1 MALTG
6 RIPAGVD
13 AAGFIPELW
22 SKNVLEA
29 VKHKLVVV
37 PLVDHTWE
45 PELTK
50 GDTMN
55 VGVLNTVAAT
65 EVTVGTEGVI
75 KDMASGAKKQ
85 IVINEYWEAPV
96 VIDDM
101 TNLQTQVNLRVDAE
115 TESAYAVAKQID
127 TSLCDLFNALTSSG
141 GLGTDGAAIVDNV
154 LIAAVE
160 LLDEAD
166 VPDDGRVWIFDPSAK
181 ADMLKIDKF
190 IRVDYVRTQVVPTG
204 MFGGIYGSNV
214 YITNNLSTT
223 NLSTGANGVYLHKK
237 ALAIIAQ
244 EKMRGDLVSQ
254 PLKHQIT
261 INTTALWGVKEM
273 RTTFGVAIYTRY
285 A

>member
-1 MALTG
+1 MALTA
-6 RIPAGVD
+6 RIPAAVD
-13 AAGFIPELW
+13 AAGFVPELW
-22 SKNVLEA
+22 SKNVLDA

-65 EVTVGTEGVI
+65 EVTVGTEGVV
-75 KDMASGAKKQ
+75 KDIASGSKLQ
-85 IVINEYWEAPV
+85 IIVDQYWEAPV
-96 VIDDM
+96 VLDDM
-101 TNLQTQVNLRVDAE
+101 TNLQSQVGLTAKAQI
-115 TESAYAVAKQID
+115 ESAYAIAKQMD
-127 TSLCDLFNALTSSG
+127 TSLCDLFDNFNTNTA
-141 GLGTDGAAIVDNV
+141 LGTDGAAIVDNV

-190 IRVDYVRTQVVPTG
+190 IRVDYVRTPVVPTG
-204 MFGGIYGSNV
+204 MFGGIYGSQV
-214 YITNNLSTT
+214 YITNNLSVGA
-223 NLSTGANGVYLHKK
+223 LSTGACGVYMHKQG
-237 ALAIIAQ
+237 LAIIAQ
-244 EKMRGDLVSQ
+244 ENMKADLVRQ

-261 INTTALWGVKEM
+261 INTTALWGVLEM
-273 RTTFGVAIYTRY
+273 RDDFGVSISTRL

>member
-1 MALTG
+1 MALTA

-22 SKNVLEA
+22 SKNVLDA

-55 VGVLNTVAAT
+55 VGILNTVAAS
-65 EVTVGTEGVI
+65 EVTIGTEGVV
-75 KDMASGAKKQ
+75 KDIASGNKKQ
-85 IVINEYWEAPV
+85 IVINQYWEAPV

-101 TNLQTQVNLRVDAE
+101 TNLQSQVSLRVDAE
-115 TESAYAVAKQID
+115 IESAYAVAKQID
-127 TSLCDLFNALTSSG
+127 TTLCDLFDSLTASSN
-141 GLGTDGAAIVDNV
+141 LGTDGAAIVDNV

-204 MFGGIYGSNV
+204 MFGGIYGSQV
-214 YITNNLSTT
+214 YTTNNLSVGS
-223 NLSTGANGVYLHKK
+223 LSTGAIGVYMHKK

-244 EKMRGDLVSQ
+244 EKMKGDVVPQ

-273 RTTFGVAIYTRY
+273 RDTFGIPIYTRL